1 MEKEFDELL
10 RHALTPMDEPNDWL
24 NQRIVSRVKEQ
35 KEMVGRK
42 KGKLSTAIVIAAF
55 VLCLSSVTV
64 YAAWKYLTPSDVAEK
79 MQNKKLA
86 DFFLGEHAGEIN
98 ETQSYGNYRVA
109 FLGIVSGELLSEYQY
124 YDDFGNLMV
133 DRTYAVVAIESSD
146 GEPISDTFFASP
158 LIGDYNPAIYNM
170 TNMHG
175 SYAEMTE
182 DGILYMLLECDNV
195 EIFADHDLYLCVSEG
210 MFYNKEAYNYDART
224 GRISRNEAFEGLNAL
239 FDLPVD
245 SSKANPQK
253 AAEYLV
259 ALGLESDIDKEKL
272 YVELEEAVATEEKNA
287 IEAEETK
294 QYKKGLEVA
303 EYALLFVGNPYAW
316 GEDSLTEGTDCS
328 GFTKSVYEHFEIS
341 LPHSSGKQRELGTEI
356 ETIEHAQP
364 GDLIFYETPAHVAIY
379 IGDGMVVH
387 AMPEIGIC
395 VSEVDFDDISGIRR
409 ILNMEYESGK

>member
-10 RHALTPMDEPNDWL
+10 RHALTPMDEPNYWL
-24 NQRIVSRVKEQ
+24 NQKIVNRVKEQ
-35 KEMVGRK
+35 KEMAGRK
-42 KGKLSTAIVIAAF
+42 KGKLSTAIIIAAF
-55 VLCLSSVTV
+55 VLCVSSVTV

-86 DFFLGEHAGEIN
+86 DIFLEEHASAMN
-98 ETQSYGNYRVA
+98 ETQSYGSYGVT
-109 FLGIVSGELLSEYQY
+109 FLGIVSGELLSEYPY
-124 YDDFGNLMV
+124 YDENGQIMA
-133 DRTYAVVAIESSD
+133 DRTYAVVAIENSD
-146 GEPISDTFFASP
+146 GESMTDAFFASP

-170 TNMHG
+170 TSMHG
-175 SYAEMTE
+175 SYAKMTE
-182 DGILYMLLECDNV
+182 DGIIYILLECDNV

-210 MFYNKEAYNYDART
+210 MFYNEEAYNYDEMT
-224 GRISRNEAFEGLNAL
+224 GKISRNEEFEGLNAL
-239 FDLPVD
+239 FDLPVE

-253 AAEYLV
+253 AAEYL
-259 ALGLESDIDKEKL
+259 AGLGLESDIDKEKL
-272 YVELEEAVATEEKNA
+272 YVELEESFAVEEK
-287 IEAEETK
+287 EENKSFEVEEKEENKT
-294 QYKKGLEVA
+294 GAEVA

-341 LPHSSGKQRELGTEI
+341 LPRSSSKQRELGAEI
-356 ETIEHAQP
+356 ETIEHAKP
-364 GDLIFYETPAHVAIY
+364 GDLVFYETPAHVAIY

-409 ILNMEYESGK
+409 ILDME